1 MRILRK
7 KLKVVKSCYNMGV
20 IKSLFEKWSCKHQWE
35 MVAKTSYIDGVEYL
49 FICQKCG
56 KMKKKWI

>member
-1 MRILRK
+1 
-7 KLKVVKSCYNMGV
+7 MGL
-20 IKSLFEKWSCKHQWE
+20 IKSLFEKWACKHQWE
-35 MVAKTSYIDGVEYL
+35 MIAKTNYLDGVEYL